1 MKDFWET
8 RYAEEGLAYGEE
20 PNVFLTEVADRVK
33 PKGKV
38 LVIGDGEGRN
48 GVWLASKGFDV
59 TSVDYSQVA
68 IDKINAFARQR
79 DVKINTIC
87 TDLTEWD
94 WPEAAFDVVVA
105 IFVHFPPH
113 QRRAMHHAMLRALK
127 PGGLLILE
135 AYHKDQLDYGTGGPP
150 SLEMLYTRE
159 DLEGD
164 FAGAEILGLEHKL
177 REVHEGRHHHGT
189 SSVLQLLARKP
200 A

>member
-1 MKDFWET
+1 MKDFWDK
-8 RYAEEGLAYGEE
+8 RYAEEEYAYGTT
-20 PNVFLTEVADRVK
+20 PNDFLVAQKAHLR
-33 PKGKV
+33 PGMSA
-38 LVIGDGEGRN
+38 LSIGDGEGRN
-48 GVWLASKGFDV
+48 GVWLAEQGLAV
-59 TSVDYSQVA
+59 TTVDYSREGVA
-68 IDKINAFARQR
+68 KARR
-79 DVKINTIC
+79 LARERGVEVHALC
-87 TDLTEWD
+87 EDLTEWD

-113 QRRAMHHAMLRALK
+113 QRRAMHHAMLAALK

-159 DLEGD
+159 ELAED
-164 FAGAEILGLEHKL
+164 FAGAEILGLEHKV